1 MWNKKYNTN
10 EHVYK
15 IETNSD
21 MKNGLVF
28 AKEEESR
35 EGRIGSWGL
44 ADEHYSI

>member
-1 MWNKKYNTN
+1 
-10 EHVYK
+10 
-15 IETNSD
+15 

-44 ADEHYSI
+44 EDVNYYTEDG